1 MKKRIVCLLLALVLV
16 IGMVPAMAMPAFAA
30 SNRSTS
36 ADGIKILKELE
47 GFRDKIYEGNLIG
60 YGTQVDPA
68 LYPNAISKE
77 KATELMKEKLKG
89 IDADI
94 NAFAQNNNMNFTQ
107 AQHDALAS
115 LSYNGIDWMNNTK
128 FRDAVLYGKSG
139 TEFISAIAQWC
150 GGAVNNKNFNGLV
163 KRRFI
168 EANMYLNGKYSMTAP
183 STYTYTI
190 FDMNC
195 NGELDSGDKAMFY
208 VTSDPIQIPSDLQ
221 ASKTGYDFISWKL
234 GKNRVEK
241 LDKNTAKKTLSA
253 DMLQNGAWGE
263 VNYKVN
269 SKRLETLK
277 GYHSHDVASGEKGT
291 FAENATLTVKYECV
305 AGSKMWIFAK
315 GKDNKGKT
323 LEAWVVLLPT
333 ETQVK
338 DGDAIAVATVNVPSL
353 WARLSATD
361 ASTQTFEVKM
371 GEVLNI
377 LEFKEL
383 PTSTGTQSWG
393 MIKKNGQYGWINLA
407 YVVLDEIDS
416 AAGGVT
422 GGKTGTVT
430 GTDELNVRA
439 KAGVGETL
447 VTTLKRGTKVSVME
461 TVEKFGA
468 VWGRIAWGSGNEGW
482 VSMEYID
489 LTNKLEGTSNS
500 TKVLFSAT
508 VNVDELNVRKSA
520 DNTSDKVDTLTRGT
534 VVDVYQ
540 TTTTEGV
547 SWGRIHSGWIN
558 LTHVT
563 RKAASANTAAPAIKR
578 TGTVVNC
585 AAAVNVR
592 AGAGVHTAL
601 VGTSPLGTKHSFY
614 EFTTVKGVEWGY
626 SDKGWICMLYIN
638 LDPNAATSTGNN
650 NKNEIIETVITTTA
664 TITTSSLN
672 IRKEA
677 DNNSDKVGT
686 LTKGEVI
693 TIEDQKTVATTSGSK
708 IWGKV
713 TKDGVTGWINLAYAH
728 LKTTTASNTNNK
740 VESNTPATNTAPAD
754 AKDGV
759 VYDCAAVNV
768 RNAAGARNPQVAKLN
783 NGTKVKVLRQVTQ
796 DNAPWAEITWD
807 GGTGW
812 ACMYY
817 INTNITQSNATANGT
832 ANGGT
837 ATGGTA
843 TGSGYTSGI
852 VTSTINLNVRS
863 APSASAQ
870 KVDSLKP
877 GTRVVITE
885 QQLNGGMIWGKVTNG
900 WVSLSYVNLDSAV
913 SNGTGAIGQI
923 VRCFSGV
930 NVRSAPGTNNALLG
944 TIQVGSTV
952 EVLETKMHGDQEW
965 ARVGQGWISMY
976 YVQMMTTGS
985 AGAVNPG
992 VTQPTQPSEST
1003 AATEPSGS
1011 TAATE
1016 EVPVVTGGVSYAF
1029 TGTVNAA
1036 DGLNVRKDASKDADL
1051 AGTVN
1056 NDSVLNITSLKLAAD
1071 GKTWG
1076 YFDQYGTPGW
1086 VNLEYVDGISVKGYV
1101 NPGTLNAYS
1110 DSTSSNVVAT
1120 LNMGDEVEVTAFAL
1134 NGSKVMGKISA
1145 PATGWIEMASLSA
1158 TKPVIKH
1165 TTTIQYTGSQVISG
1179 KTLAAMDA
1187 VNAVNGSTVV
1197 FKLESNATIYFDYAT
1212 IVKDGGNVWGM
1223 VKATV
1228 DGVETSAWIKLNNC
1242 SIIATGDAK
1251 EELNVRA
1258 SASKDAEI
1266 KGTLAQ
1272 YEVFTIYRF
1281 AFAADG
1287 KLWAQINSSSNTA
1300 LNGGYVN
1307 LEYVNVY

>member
-36 ADGIKILKELE
+36 NKGIEILKELE

-94 NAFAQNNNMNFTQ
+94 NAFAKNNNMNFTQ

-115 LSYNGIDWMNNTK
+115 LSYNGIDWKANTK
-128 FRDAVLYGKSG
+128 FRDAVLYGKKG

-150 GGAVNNKNFNGLV
+150 GGAVNNKNFNGLA

-168 EANMYLNGKYSMTAP
+168 EANMYLNGQYSMTAP

-195 NGELDSGDKAMFY
+195 DGELDSGDKAMFY
-208 VTSDPIQIPSDLQ
+208 ATNDPVQIPSDLK
-221 ASKTGYDFISWKL
+221 ATKTGYEFISWKL
-234 GKNRVEK
+234 GTTRVEK
-241 LDKNTAKKTLSA
+241 LNSSTAKKTLSA
-253 DMLQNGAWGE
+253 EMLQNGAWSD
-263 VNYKVN
+263 VNYTVS
-269 SKRLETLK
+269 SKRAESLK
-277 GYHSHDVASGEKGT
+277 GYHSHSVSSGEKGT
-291 FAENATLTVKYECV
+291 FAENITLTVKHECV
-305 AGSKMWIFAK
+305 SGGKLWVYAVGKNTAG
-315 GKDNKGKT
+315 NN
-323 LEAWVVLLPT
+323 LEAWIVLLPT
-333 ETQVK
+333 EVEVK

-353 WARLSATD
+353 GARLSATD
-361 ASTQTFEVKM
+361 ASSAVFTVSQ

-393 MIKKNGQYGWINLA
+393 MIKKNGQFGWINLA

-439 KAGVGETL
+439 KAGVNETL
-447 VTTLKRGTKVSVME
+447 VTTLKRGTKVSVIE

-482 VSMEYID
+482 VHMKYID
-489 LTNKLEGTSNS
+489 LTNTLEGTSSS
-500 TKVLFSAT
+500 TTVLFSAT
-508 VNVDELNVRKSA
+508 VNVDELNVRKTA
-520 DNTSDKVDTLTRGT
+520 DKNSDKVDTLTLGT

-563 RKAASANTAAPAIKR
+563 RKAAAPTPAAPAAR
-578 TGTVVNC
+578 MGTVVNC
-585 AAAVNVR
+585 AAAVNIR
-592 AGAGVHTAL
+592 AHAGVDKAL
-601 VGTSPLGTKHSFY
+601 VGTSPLGTKLPFY
-614 EFTTVKGVEWGY
+614 DFTSYKGVEWGR

-638 LDPNAATSTGNN
+638 LDAAPQSSNN
-650 NKNEIIETVITTTA
+650 NTSNNEIIETVINTTA
-664 TITTSSLN
+664 TITASTLN

-677 DNNSDKVGT
+677 DNNSDQLGS
-686 LTKGEVI
+686 LTKGEVV
-693 TIEDQKTVATTSGSK
+693 TIEDQKTVKTTSGSK

-728 LKTTTASNTNNK
+728 LKTTTTSNTNNK
-740 VESNTPATNTAPAD
+740 VETNTPATNTTPSD
-754 AKDGV
+754 AVDGV
-759 VYDCAAVNV
+759 IYDCAAVNV
-768 RNAAGARNPQVAKLN
+768 RNAAGARSTQITKLN
-783 NGTKVKVLRQVTQ
+783 NGTKVKVLKQITK
-796 DNAPWAEITWD
+796 DNAPWAEISWD

-817 INTNITQSNATANGT
+817 INTNITQSNVADGT
-832 ANGGT
+832 TNGGT

-852 VTSTINLNVRS
+852 VTGTINLNVRS

-900 WVSLSYVNLDSAV
+900 WVSLSYVNLDSAT
-913 SNGTGAIGQI
+913 SSGTGAIGQI

-965 ARVGQGWISMY
+965 GRVGQGWISMY
-976 YVQMMTTGS
+976 YVQIMTAAPSTGNNN
-985 AGAVNPG
+985 AP
-992 VTQPTQPSEST
+992 VTQPTEST
-1003 AATEPSGS
+1003 AATEPSQS

-1029 TGTVNAA
+1029 TATVNAA

-1056 NDSVLNITSLKLAAD
+1056 NGTALSITSLKLAAD

-1086 VNLEYVDGISVKGYV
+1086 VNLDYVTVTPIKGFV

-1110 DSTSSNVVAT
+1110 DSTSSNIVAT
-1120 LNMGDEVEVTAFAL
+1120 LNMGDEVEVIALAL
-1134 NGSKVMGKISA
+1134 NGSKVMGKIA
-1145 PATGWIEMASLSA
+1145 NPATGWIEMASLSA

-1165 TTTIQYTGSQVISG
+1165 TATIQYTGSQVISG

-1212 IVKDGGNVWGM
+1212 IVKDGGNVWGK

-1228 DGVETSAWIKLNNC
+1228 DGVESWAWVKLNNC
-1242 SIIATGDAK
+1242 SIIANGDAK

-1272 YEVFTIYRF
+1272 YEMFTIYRF

-1287 KLWAQINSSSNTA
+1287 KLWAQINSSTNTA